1 MPTLLQELPEPVSYD
16 ANTSWLLI
24 EHASTLYKIKSSVFL
39 DTLSIQ
45 SDCLD
50 NQYKTLSFQ
59 NSSISFSRDYLL
71 STASSFVATFEF
83 GEKAKFPTAT
93 IIKNGGEDICKLM
106 TFEGISEIAI
116 GASSGDVNLSTYATQ
131 DGRQTNIVG
140 NVSFVQALTDSVGIS
155 SLRLQNVS
163 DLSSVDSA
171 YCCAKIKAQ
180 AYNA

>member
-1 MPTLLQELPEPVSYD
+1 MPTLLQELSEPASYD

-39 DTLSIQ
+39 NTFSIQ
-45 SDCLD
+45 SDYLD
-50 NQYKTLSFQ
+50 SQYKTLSFE
-59 NSSISFSRDYLL
+59 SSSLSFSRDYLL
-71 STASSFVATFEF
+71 STASSFVVTFEF

-140 NVSFVQALTDSVGIS
+140 NVSFIQALTDSISLS

-163 DLSSVDSA
+163 DLSSINSA

>member
-45 SDCLD
+45 SDYLD
-50 NQYKTLSFQ
+50 SQYQELSFQ
-59 NSSISFSRDYLL
+59 NSSVSFSCDYLL

-93 IIKNGGEDICKLM
+93 IIKNGGENVCRLM
-106 TFEGISEIAI
+106 TFEGLSEIAI

-131 DGRQTNIVG
+131 DDRQTNIVG
-140 NVSFVQALTDSVGIS
+140 NVSLVQGLTDSISLS

-163 DLSSVDSA
+163 DLSSIDSA

>member
-1 MPTLLQELPEPVSYD
+1 MPTLLQELSEPVSYD

-24 EHASTLYKIKSSVFL
+24 EHDNTLYKIKSSVFL

-45 SDCLD
+45 SDYLD
-50 NQYKTLSFQ
+50 SQYKTLSFQ
-59 NSSISFSRDYLL
+59 DSSISFSRDYLL
-71 STASSFVATFEF
+71 STASSFVVTFEF

-93 IIKNGGEDICKLM
+93 IIKNGGDNVCKLM

-116 GASSGDVNLSTYATQ
+116 GGSYENVNLSTYATQ

-140 NVSFVQALTDSVGIS
+140 NVSLTQALTDSVGIS
-155 SLRLQNVS
+155 SVRLQNIS
-163 DLSSVDSA
+163 DLSSINSA
-171 YCCAKIKAQ
+171 YCCAKIQAQ